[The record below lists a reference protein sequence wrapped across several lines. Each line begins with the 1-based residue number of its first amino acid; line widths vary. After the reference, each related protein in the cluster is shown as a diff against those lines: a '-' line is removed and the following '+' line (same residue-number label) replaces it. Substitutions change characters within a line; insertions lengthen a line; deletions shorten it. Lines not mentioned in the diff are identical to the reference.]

1 VAADI
6 LLTVVSILLVGIAG
20 QLLATRLR
28 VPSVVFYL
36 AGGLLLGDVGIGLV
50 SLDTFATETGGSVN
64 IDGLTTI
71 VGISVAVIVFDGA
84 FALQI
89 ERVREAGTTS
99 LRLVTFGAIV
109 TFLGAAGTVH
119 YVVGSEWPIALLIGS
134 LVVATGPTVITPIIN
149 VMNLREHVSTALE
162 TEGIVND
169 VTAAIAAVVIF
180 ETILLEEQGLP
191 VIGFAFVERLG
202 IGVVVGLVAAGVTY
216 FLLTEDFLP
225 LEGPRAA
232 RFIALLAAVASY
244 SVADFFSAE
253 AGVAAAAT
261 AGVVLGNLPLEYR
274 EEITE
279 FTEDATLLFLGFVF
293 VTLAALVDVNAVLEL
308 GVAGIVLLL
317 VLMLVLRP
325 LVAIISTAGVERFT
339 WPERWFVA
347 AVGPRGIIPASVA
360 TLFALELEDEAVSLR
375 KKADSLSAS
384 GAEGLSAPEVE
395 AEVARLTSEAT
406 ALDDQA
412 QILLGTVFLV
422 IFATDAVQAG
432 LARQIGDWL
441 GVTPMRTII
450 IGGGRVGRSLATQL
464 EQRDEFVIIVDDD
477 EKQCRLAR
485 EAGFRVVEGDGT
497 EHETLGRAGI
507 EDAKAVIVVTDSDD
521 INLLVCQTAKTK
533 FDVESVYARV
543 NNPENV
549 DTFDSLGVTAVNDAQ
564 ATAYALDNRIER
576 PAMAHWM
583 NDLGDGHEIIE
594 TVVTSEDFS
603 GTAVRDLNDAIPGG
617 CIIAEIGRG
626 SDAHVPDPDEMLQ
639 HGDTVTFLGDADA
652 VETAV
657 RRFHPH
663 D

>member
-1 VAADI
+1 VAADLLITIVAI
-6 LLTVVSILLVGIAG
+6 LVVGIAG
-20 QLLATRLR
+20 QLLAARLR

-50 SLDTFATETGGSVN
+50 SLETFATETGGSVN

-84 FALQI
+84 FALQFD
-89 ERVREAGTTS
+89 RVREAETTS

-109 TFLGAAGTVH
+109 TFLGAAATVH
-119 YVVGSEWPIALLIGS
+119 YAVGTEWPIAFLIGA

-202 IGVVVGLVAAGVTY
+202 IGVVVGLVVAGATY
-216 FLLTEDFLP
+216 FILTEDFLP

-261 AGVVLGNLPLEYR
+261 AGIVLGNLTLEFR

-308 GVAGIVLLL
+308 GVAGVVLLL

-325 LVAIISTAGVERFT
+325 LVAIVSTAGVEQFT
-339 WPERWFVA
+339 WPERWFLA

-360 TLFALELEDEAVSLR
+360 TLFALELEDEAVALR
-375 KKADSLSAS
+375 AEAAELS
-384 GAEGLSAPEVE
+384 G
-395 AEVARLTSEAT
+395 SEAAELT
-406 ALDDQA
+406 AEAAALDEQA
-412 QILLGTVFLV
+412 QLLLGAVFLV
-422 IFATDAVQAG
+422 IFATDALQAG
-432 LARQIGDWL
+432 FARQIGDRL

-464 EQRDEFVIIVDDD
+464 KRRDEFVIIIESD
-477 EKQCRLAR
+477 EQQCRLAR
-485 EAGFRVVEGDGT
+485 EAGLRVIEGNGT
-497 EHETLGRAGI
+497 EEEVLQRASI
-507 EDAKAVIVVTDSDD
+507 EDAKTVIAATDSDD

-533 FDVESVYARV
+533 FDITSLYARV
-543 NNPENV
+543 NDPENV
-549 DTFDSLGVTAVNDAQ
+549 DTFDSIGATAVNEAE
-564 ATAYALDNRIER
+564 ATAYAIDNEIER

-583 NDLGDGHEIIE
+583 NDLGDGHDIIE
-594 TVVTSEDFS
+594 VEITSEDLS
-603 GTAVRDLNDAIPGG
+603 DKSIQTLNDEIPGG

-626 SDAHVPDPDEMLQ
+626 DNAHVPDPDEILEY
-639 HGDTVTFLGDADA
+639 GDTVTFLGDGDA
-652 VETAV
+652 VDTAV
-657 RRFHPH
+657 SRFHPH

>member
-1 VAADI
+1 VAADLLVTIVAI
-6 LLTVVSILLVGIAG
+6 LVVGIAG
-20 QLLATRLR
+20 QLLAARLR

-50 SLDTFATETGGSVN
+50 SLGTFATETGGSVN

-84 FALQI
+84 FALRL
-89 ERVREAGTTS
+89 ERVREAETTS

-109 TFLGAAGTVH
+109 TFAGAAATVH
-119 YVVGSEWPIALLIGS
+119 YIVGTEWPIAFLIGA
-134 LVVATGPTVITPIIN
+134 LVVATGPTVITPIVN

-162 TEGIVND
+162 TEGIIND

-244 SVADFFSAE
+244 SVADFFSPE

-261 AGVVLGNLPLEYR
+261 AGVVLGNLSLEFR

-308 GVAGIVLLL
+308 GVAGIILVL
-317 VLMLVLRP
+317 VLMLVIRP
-325 LVAIISTAGVERFT
+325 LVAIVSTAGVERFT
-339 WPERWFVA
+339 WPERWFIA

-360 TLFALELEDEAVSLR
+360 TLFALELEDEAVALR
-375 KKADSLSAS
+375 EEANELT
-384 GAEGLSAPEVE
+384 GAEAAELMNE
-395 AEVARLTSEAT
+395 AA

-412 QILLGTVFLV
+412 QLLLGAVFLV
-422 IFATDAVQAG
+422 IFATDALQAG
-432 LARQIGDWL
+432 FARQIGDIL

-464 EQRDEFVIIVDDD
+464 KQRDEFVIIVESD
-477 EKQCRLAR
+477 EEQCRLAR
-485 EAGFRVVEGDGT
+485 EAGLRVIEGNGT
-497 EHETLGRAGI
+497 EEEVLKRAGI
-507 EDAKAVIVVTDSDD
+507 GDAKTVIAATDSDD

-533 FDVESVYARV
+533 FDIESLYARV
-543 NNPENV
+543 RKPENV
-549 DTFDSLGVTAVNDAQ
+549 DTFDSIGVTAVNESQ
-564 ATAYALDNRIER
+564 ATAYAIDNEIER

-583 NDLGDGHEIIE
+583 NDLGDGHDIIE
-594 TVVTSEDFS
+594 VEITSEDLS
-603 GTAVRDLNDAIPGG
+603 GRPIQALNTEIPGG
-617 CIIAEIGRG
+617 CIIAEIGQG
-626 SDAHVPDPDEMLQ
+626 DDAHVPDPEEVVEY
-639 HGDTVTFLGDADA
+639 GDTVTFLGDGDA
-652 VETAV
+652 VATAV

>member
-1 VAADI
+1 MAAD
-6 LLTVVSILLVGIAG
+6 LLVTIVSILIVGIAG
-20 QLLATRLR
+20 QLIAARLR

-36 AGGLLLGDVGIGLV
+36 LGGLLLGDVGIGLV
-50 SLDTFATETGGSVN
+50 SLETFATETGGSVN

-84 FALQI
+84 FALRL
-89 ERVREAGTTS
+89 ERVREAETTS

-109 TFLGAAGTVH
+109 TFAGAAATVH
-119 YVVGSEWPIALLIGS
+119 YIIGTEWPIAFLIGA
-134 LVVATGPTVITPIIN
+134 LVVATGPTVITPIVN

-162 TEGIVND
+162 TEGIIND

-202 IGVVVGLVAAGVTY
+202 IGVVVGLAAAGATY

-244 SVADFFSAE
+244 SVADFFSPE

-261 AGVVLGNLPLEYR
+261 AGVVLGNLTLEFR

-308 GVAGIVLLL
+308 GVAGIILVI
-317 VLMLVLRP
+317 VLMLVIRP
-325 LVAIISTAGVERFT
+325 LVAVVSTAGVERFT
-339 WPERWFVA
+339 WPERWFIA

-375 KKADSLSAS
+375 EE
-384 GAEGLSAPEVE
+384 AEGLSGA
-395 AEVARLTSEAT
+395 EAT
-406 ALDDQA
+406 ELLNEAAVLDDQA
-412 QILLGTVFLV
+412 QLLLGAVFLV
-422 IFATDAVQAG
+422 IFATDALQAG
-432 LARQIGDWL
+432 FARQIGDIL

-450 IGGGRVGRSLATQL
+450 VGGGQVGRSLATQL
-464 EQRDEFVIIVDDD
+464 EQRDEFVIIVESD
-477 EKQCRLAR
+477 EEPSRIAR
-485 EAGFRVVEGDGT
+485 QAGLRVVEGNGT
-497 EHETLGRAGI
+497 EEEVLERAGI
-507 EDAKAVIVVTDSDD
+507 EDAKTVIAATDSDD

-533 FDVESVYARV
+533 FGIESLYARV
-543 NNPENV
+543 RQPGNV
-549 DTFDSLGVTAVNDAQ
+549 DTFDSIGVTAVNESQ
-564 ATAYALDNRIER
+564 ATAYAIDNEIER

-583 NDLGDGHEIIE
+583 NDIGDGHDIIE
-594 TVVTSEDFS
+594 VEITSEDLS
-603 GTAVRDLNDAIPGG
+603 GRPIQALNDEIPGG
-617 CIIAEIGRG
+617 CIIAEIGHG
-626 SDAHVPDPDEMLQ
+626 GNAHVPDPDEIIEY
-639 HGDTVTFLGDADA
+639 GDTVTFLGDGDA
-652 VETAV
+652 VDTAV

>member
-1 VAADI
+1 MAAD
-6 LLTVVSILLVGIAG
+6 LLVTVVAILLVGIAG

-36 AGGLLLGDVGIGLV
+36 VGGLLLGDVGIGLV
-50 SLDTFATETGGSVN
+50 SLETFATETGDSVN

-84 FALQI
+84 FALRL

-99 LRLVTFGAIV
+99 LRLVTVGAIV
-109 TFLGAAGTVH
+109 TFLGAAATVH
-119 YVVGSEWPIALLIGS
+119 YAVGSEWPIAVLIGA
-134 LVVATGPTVITPIIN
+134 LVVATGPTVLTPIVN
-149 VMNLREHVSTALE
+149 GMDLREHVSTALE

-191 VIGFAFVERLG
+191 VVGFAFVERLG
-202 IGVVVGLVAAGVTY
+202 TGVVVGLVAAGVTY

-232 RFIALLAAVASY
+232 RFIALLAAITSY
-244 SVADFFSAE
+244 SVANFFSAE

-261 AGVVLGNLPLEYR
+261 AGVVLGNLTLEFR

-293 VTLAALVDVNAVLEL
+293 VTLAALVDVDAVLEL
-308 GVAGIVLLL
+308 GVAGVVLLL

-325 LVAIISTAGVERFT
+325 LVAVVSTAGVERFT
-339 WPERWFVA
+339 WPERGFLA
-347 AVGPRGIIPASVA
+347 AIGPRGIIPASVA

-375 KKADSLSAS
+375 NEADSLPNNSEQA
-384 GAEGLSAPEVE
+384 AELM
-395 AEVARLTSEAT
+395 SEAT

-412 QILLGTVFLV
+412 QLLLGAVFLV
-422 IFATDAVQAG
+422 IFVTDALQAG
-432 LARQIGDWL
+432 FARQIGDRL

-464 EQRDEFVIIVDDD
+464 EQRDEFVIIIEKD
-477 EKQCRLAR
+477 EEQSRLAR
-485 EAGFRVVEGDGT
+485 EEGLRVVEGNGT
-497 EHETLGRAGI
+497 EEETLERAGI
-507 EDAKAVIVVTDSDD
+507 EDAKTVIAATDSDD

-533 FDVESVYARV
+533 FDIESLYARV
-543 NNPENV
+543 NGPENV
-549 DTFDSLGVTAVNDAQ
+549 DTFDSIGATAVNESQ
-564 ATAYALDNRIER
+564 ATAYAIDNEIER

-583 NDLGDGHEIIE
+583 NDLGDGHDIIE
-594 TVVTSEDFS
+594 VEITSEDLS
-603 GTAVRDLNDAIPGG
+603 GRPIQALNEEIPGG
-617 CIIAEIGRG
+617 CLIAEVGRG
-626 SDAHVPDPDEMLQ
+626 DDAHVPDPDEILE
-639 HGDTVTFLGDADA
+639 HGDTVTFLGDGDA
-652 VETAV
+652 VDAAV